1 MTPCPTDPSEWIA
14 RRQEVRAA
22 EWALHQ
28 EVIAAART
36 ALVNLQ
42 ENSHK
47 TTVADI
53 ARLIE
58 LASRLGRLACGM
70 EAGQLDP
77 ATPTV
82 RIEIAA
88 ALQRV
93 YGQPLDVLA
102 DQVKEPAPALPAAG
116 LTEPPPN

>member
-1 MTPCPTDPSEWIA
+1 MTDCPDNNTEWIA
-14 RRQEVRAA
+14 RRQEVRQA
-22 EWALHQ
+22 EWTLHR
-28 EVIAAART
+28 EVINAAHA
-36 ALVNLQ
+36 ALLNFQ

-88 ALQRV
+88 ALKRV
-93 YGQPLDVLA
+93 YGQPIDVIA
-102 DQVKEPAPALPAAG
+102 GEVKSTLALPPSDASAPS
-116 LTEPPPN
+116 TEN